1 MHVRGVWVT
10 VPIRNEKALY
20 NINYTIPAK
29 NRRGRRVNTLQQLL
43 VHGIPLPVCKPEGEA
58 KGTPKAYRC

>member
-29 NRRGRRVNTLQQLL
+29 NRRGRRVNTLQQLFA
-43 VHGIPLPVCKPEGEA
+43 HGIPLPVCKGKR
-58 KGTPKAYRC
+58 KGNVSQKAYHC